1 MPSGGSF
8 AHRGD
13 RRAIVWCL
21 LVVGV
26 TLVAGLELGLSPA
39 SLGQSHLAVS
49 NRISTPAAGQ
59 SLSGRSVPPPSAFA
73 NGSGTEIPTWVNLS
87 SSVGIPMYVQDPLL
101 TFDPARDGIIL
112 AGGTIC
118 LRIALGPL
126 GCPQAFLS
134 NATWEFRGGHWSNIT
149 DEVGP
154 CPKGI
159 SSGYYQG
166 FLVYDPLDGYLVL
179 WDDFG
184 RTNAHGY
191 FFFPQTWILG
201 DSVWTNITG
210 ESPPQPGHA
219 GWAVYDPVD
228 SYLVYLDSIGDTWKF
243 AGGVWTRLGNWS
255 ALNGGKSVLAPAF
268 QQVPEMAWDPAADQ
282 VLLYGGGPNLNQTWT
297 FVGGGWTEANGTGPP
312 PPGNASIPLFYDASL
327 DGVVFYGGSHPTST
341 APAPAYTWVYSNLTW
356 TNVSSDV
363 GTAPPRPFSWGGT
376 GAIDPDAGYYLAWVP
391 VVPPVW
397 PYSYLW
403 AFADRPVAVL
413 TSTPST
419 VEANG
424 TVYFDGQVFGGRGS
438 ISFQFSNLPPGCP
451 TPGGMVFSCRP
462 TGVGT
467 FDVGLNV
474 TDAEGLSGNA
484 TTFLRV
490 IPSLSESVNLS
501 AEVLDVGQTWNLTVT
516 ATRGLYPYSYLYQNL
531 PLGCASDQPTVTCQ
545 PTTAGVY
552 DLVVNVTDSLGAEA
566 TWLGTVTV
574 HPDPAVTIRVAE
586 VEVEVG
592 ETEPVSWNVSGGTGT
607 YTVMVSG
614 LPPGCPAPVVSP
626 IDCQPTLPGTYPV
639 TVNAIDSLG
648 VSGQVT
654 VTITVVPALSL
665 VRFSASPAT
674 LTEGASLLL
683 VTNLTGGIGPPSYS
697 FTGLPPGCV
706 SANSSVLGCT
716 PTATGTWTVQVLAT
730 DTRGSTVTAE
740 LSLTVNASPA
750 LSLTYVEWGVLVGG
764 AALVAVGV
772 LLLVR
777 RRRAR
782 EEPPTVP

>member
-312 PPGNASIPLFYDASL
+312 PRGTPRSRCSTTLRSM
-327 DGVVFYGGSHPTST
+327 GSSST
-341 APAPAYTWVYSNLTW
+341 AARTLPPPH
-356 TNVSSDV
+356 
-363 GTAPPRPFSWGGT
+363 PPRP
-376 GAIDPDAGYYLAWVP
+376 
-391 VVPPVW
+391 
-397 PYSYLW
+397 
-403 AFADRPVAVL
+403 
-413 TSTPST
+413 
-419 VEANG
+419 
-424 TVYFDGQVFGGRGS
+424 
-438 ISFQFSNLPPGCP
+438 
-451 TPGGMVFSCRP
+451 
-462 TGVGT
+462 
-467 FDVGLNV
+467 
-474 TDAEGLSGNA
+474 
-484 TTFLRV
+484 
-490 IPSLSESVNLS
+490 
-501 AEVLDVGQTWNLTVT
+501 
-516 ATRGLYPYSYLYQNL
+516 
-531 PLGCASDQPTVTCQ
+531 
-545 PTTAGVY
+545 
-552 DLVVNVTDSLGAEA
+552 
-566 TWLGTVTV
+566 
-574 HPDPAVTIRVAE
+574 
-586 VEVEVG
+586 
-592 ETEPVSWNVSGGTGT
+592 
-607 YTVMVSG
+607 
-614 LPPGCPAPVVSP
+614 
-626 IDCQPTLPGTYPV
+626 
-639 TVNAIDSLG
+639 
-648 VSGQVT
+648 
-654 VTITVVPALSL
+654 
-665 VRFSASPAT
+665 
-674 LTEGASLLL
+674 
-683 VTNLTGGIGPPSYS
+683 
-697 FTGLPPGCV
+697 
-706 SANSSVLGCT
+706 
-716 PTATGTWTVQVLAT
+716 
-730 DTRGSTVTAE
+730 TRGSTRTSRGRT
-740 LSLTVNASPA
+740 SLRT
-750 LSLTYVEWGVLVGG
+750 WG
-764 AALVAVGV
+764 
-772 LLLVR
+772 R
-777 RRRAR
+777 RRPDRSPGG
-782 EEPPTVP
+782 EPERSTRTQATTSRGFPWSRRYGRTPTYGRLRTGPWRS